1 MGREPELL
9 RIDRLLADARGA
21 RTSAVLLEGGS
32 GVGKSALLRAAVD
45 RADGF
50 TVVAA
55 RGVESEAALAHA
67 CLLELLSPLR
77 GRIDEVPAGQASA
90 LSAALGWS
98 RDGGPGDRFLIGAGT
113 LSLLAA
119 AAGAGPVLV
128 VVDDAQWI
136 DAESR
141 AALLFAVRRMHD
153 DPVAFLLAQRA
164 GIRSLPDD
172 DVVPVADLPLPAAEA
187 LLSPRLTG
195 PVVRRLVEQIGG
207 NLLALLEV
215 AARLSPAQRTGS
227 APLPAPLPMGPRLAE
242 VFEPDLAALST
253 GAQAALLLL
262 AAAGDGRAS
271 HVTAALE
278 TLGITT
284 GAGAMDEAQ
293 RERLVVRDGDA
304 LSFRHPLVR
313 TAVWHRADPARRRA
327 AHRALADTA
336 LAGDDV
342 TRLWHRAQAAD
353 GRDDDLADAL
363 VDVADRARVQR
374 GFAASSAALERA
386 ASLTTDA
393 TRAAERLAAAV
404 ADAAVSGEVERTRSL
419 AARLLRGEAGAA
431 ARAQTLH
438 VLGVL
443 EEHAGSVPAAVGL
456 LREAALDAE
465 GAARTWT
472 LTELLLAQHRMGDV
486 PGMRSTADLIAPDLD
501 APDARR
507 ATLAAWVRGSALVQ
521 GGEPDLGRS
530 LLQRAV
536 ERMDGEPV
544 LREDPRFL
552 VLFILGHAWLGDAHA
567 AAPSIERRIRV
578 ARERGALGVLVAAL
592 SMTAHGRAEILGDH
606 TGAFADAGEAVEL
619 AEHLQYVADAAPATE
634 LLAWQYAAR
643 GRPDLA
649 RTHLDR
655 ARTLLDRA
663 GTTEVAAHQALTA
676 AFCALCRGDL
686 AETAGLLEARLA
698 ADGGVGAL
706 GEPLGVAPL
715 LVEAYTGL
723 GRGAEAGALAARYA
737 EVSRGGPP
745 ATAALVARCR
755 ALTTPAPGE
764 AEAAFE
770 EALAH
775 HAATPDGFEG
785 PHTRLLYGAWL
796 RRSGRRTDARRQL
809 EAAAV
814 RFAAMDLSYW
824 AQRAEAELRAT
835 GLSARPR
842 RPLPVEPLTP
852 QETRIAGLAAQGLSN
867 RDIAAAV
874 FLSPKTV
881 EHHLSRVYRKRGLR
895 SRTQLVREFPAM

>member
-1 MGREPELL
+1 MGRERELL
-9 RIDRLLADARGA
+9 RIDRLLADAREA
-21 RTSAVLLEGGS
+21 RTGAVLLEGGS
-32 GVGKSALLRAAVD
+32 GVGKTALLRAAAD

-55 RGVESEAALAHA
+55 QGVESEARLAHA

-77 GRIDEVPAGQASA
+77 GRIDEVPRGQAAA

-98 RDGGPGDRFLIGAGT
+98 VAGGPGDRFLIAAGT

-119 AAGAGPVLV
+119 AAAAGPVLV
-128 VVDDAQWI
+128 VVDDVQWI

-141 AALLFAVRRMHD
+141 AALLFAARRMHD
-153 DPVAFLLAQRA
+153 DPVAFLLAQRGA
-164 GIRSLPDD
+164 TRPLPDD
-172 DVVPVADLPLPAAEA
+172 DVLPVADLPLPDAEA

-195 PVVRRLVEQIGG
+195 RVVRELVGQIGG
-207 NLLALLEV
+207 NPLALLEV
-215 AARLSPAQRTGS
+215 AARLSPAQRQGS
-227 APLPAPLPMGPRLAE
+227 APLPTPLPVGPRLAD
-242 VFEPDLAALST
+242 VFAPGLAASSA

-262 AAAGDGRAS
+262 AAAREGRAS
-271 HVTAALE
+271 HVIGALAAL
-278 TLGITT
+278 GIAD
-284 GAGAMDEAQ
+284 GAAAVDEAE
-293 RERLVVRDGDA
+293 RERLVVRDGDR

-313 TAVWHRADPARRRA
+313 TAVWGRADPGRRRA

-342 TRLWHRAQAAD
+342 TRVWHRAQAAE

-363 VDVADRARVQR
+363 VGVAGRARVQR

-393 TRAAERLAAAV
+393 TRSAERLAAAV
-404 ADAAVSGEVERTRSL
+404 ADAAVSGDVERARSL
-419 AARLLRGEAGAA
+419 AAGLLRGEAGPV

-443 EEHAGSVPAAVGL
+443 EGHAGSVPAAVEL
-456 LREAALDAE
+456 LREAARDAD

-472 LTELLLAQHRMGDV
+472 LTELALTQHRMGDV
-486 PGMRSTADLIAPDLD
+486 PGMRTTAELVAPDLD
-501 APDARR
+501 ATDPLR
-507 ATLAAWVRGSALVQ
+507 ATLAAWIRGFVLVQ
-521 GGEPDLGRS
+521 AGEPELGRP
-530 LLQRAV
+530 LLHDAV
-536 ERMDGEPV
+536 ARMDGEPA
-544 LREDPRFL
+544 LRDDPRFL
-552 VLFILGHAWLGDAHA
+552 VLFLLGHAWLDDILVAVA
-567 AAPSIERRIRV
+567 SIERRTRV
-578 ARERGALGVLVAAL
+578 ARERGALGVLVAVLAM
-592 SMTAHGRAEILGDH
+592 SAHGRAELLGDH
-606 TGAFADAGEAVEL
+606 AGAFADAGEAVEL
-619 AEHLQYVADAAPATE
+619 AEHLGYVADAAPATE
-634 LLAWQYAAR
+634 LLAWEYAAR
-643 GRPDLA
+643 GRHDLA

-655 ARTLLDRA
+655 ARELIDRA
-663 GTTEVAAHQALTA
+663 GTTEVAAHLALTA

-686 AETAGLLEARLA
+686 AETAELLEARIA
-698 ADGGVGAL
+698 ADGGIGAL
-706 GEPLGVAPL
+706 GEPLGVAPM
-715 LVEAYTGL
+715 LVEAWTGL
-723 GRGAEAGALAARYA
+723 GRGAEAAALAARYA
-737 EVSRGGPP
+737 AVSRSPTP

-755 ALTTPAPGE
+755 ALTAPAADE
-764 AEAAFE
+764 AVAAFE
-770 EALAH
+770 EALAS

-814 RFAAMDLSYW
+814 RFAAMDLTHW
-824 AQRAEAELRAT
+824 AQRADAELRAT

-895 SRTQLVREFPAM
+895 SRVQLTREFPAG

>member
-1 MGREPELL
+1 MGRERELL
-9 RIDRLLADARGA
+9 RIDRLLADARES
-21 RTSAVLLEGGS
+21 RTGAVLLEGGS
-32 GVGKSALLRAAVD
+32 GVGKTALLRAAAD
-45 RADGF
+45 RATGF
-50 TVVAA
+50 TVVAT

-77 GRIDEVPAGQASA
+77 GRIDDVPAGQAAA

-98 RDGGPGDRFLIGAGT
+98 GAGGPGDRFLIGAGT

-119 AAGAGPVLV
+119 AAAAGPVLV

-141 AALLFAVRRMHD
+141 AAVLFAARRMHD

-164 GIRSLPDD
+164 GSRSAPGDDVLPLADLALPD
-172 DVVPVADLPLPAAEA
+172 AEA
-187 LLSPRLTG
+187 LLSPGLAG
-195 PVVRRLVEQIGG
+195 PVVRELVRQVGG
-207 NLLALLEV
+207 NPLALLEV
-215 AARLSPAQRTGS
+215 AARLSQAQRRGS
-227 APLPAPLPMGPRLAE
+227 APLPATLPVGPRLAE
-242 VFEPDLAALST
+242 VFEPEIAALSA

-271 HVTAALE
+271 HLTSALGA
-278 TLGITT
+278 LGIAD
-284 GAGAMDEAQ
+284 GAAAVDEAE
-293 RERLVVRDGDA
+293 RERLVVRDGDS

-313 TAVWHRADPARRRA
+313 TAVWQRAEPGRRRA
-327 AHRALADTA
+327 AHRALAGTA

-342 TRLWHRAQAAD
+342 TRLWHRAQAAE

-363 VDVADRARVQR
+363 VGVADRARVQR

-393 TRAAERLAAAV
+393 TRSADRLAAAV
-404 ADAAVSGEVERTRSL
+404 ADASVSGDVERTRSL
-419 AARLLRGEAGAA
+419 AAGLLRGEASRA

-443 EEHAGSVPAAVGL
+443 EQHAGSVPAARDL
-456 LREAALDAE
+456 LREAAGSADGE
-465 GAARTWT
+465 ARAWT
-472 LTELLLAQHRMGDV
+472 LTELALTQHRLGDV
-486 PGMRSTADLIAPDLD
+486 AGLRTTADLIAPDLD
-501 APDARR
+501 VPDPRR
-507 ATLAAWVRGSALVQ
+507 ATLAAWVRGAALVQ
-521 GGEPDLGRS
+521 AGEHELGSS

-536 ERMDGEPV
+536 ARMDGEPA
-544 LREDPRFL
+544 LRDDPRFL
-552 VLFILGHAWLGDAHA
+552 ALFMLGHAWLGDAHEA
-567 AAPSIERRIRV
+567 VGSIERRIRV

-592 SMTAHGRAEILGDH
+592 AMSAHGRAELLGDH

-619 AEHLQYVADAAPATE
+619 AGHLRYVADAAPAME
-634 LLAWQYAAR
+634 LLAWEYAAR
-643 GRPDLA
+643 GRHDLA
-649 RTHLDR
+649 RSSLER
-655 ARTLLDRA
+655 AKELIERA

-686 AETAGLLEARLA
+686 GETAELLEARLA

-715 LVEAYTGL
+715 LVEAWTGL
-723 GRGAEAGALAARYA
+723 GRGDDAGALAARYA
-737 EVSRGGPP
+737 EVSRSPTP

-755 ALTTPAPGE
+755 ALTAPAPDE
-764 AEAAFE
+764 AAAAFE
-770 EALAH
+770 EALVH

-785 PHTRLLYGAWL
+785 PHTRLLYGARL
-796 RRSGRRTDARRQL
+796 RRSGRRIDARRQL

-814 RFAAMDLSYW
+814 RFAAMDLTSW
-824 AQRAEAELRAT
+824 AQRADAELRAT

-881 EHHLSRVYRKRGLR
+881 EHHLSRVYRKRGFR
-895 SRTQLVREFPAM
+895 SRVQLTREFPA